1 MEVKFID
8 WKNRMTQWAEKISAS
23 SQLIKNA
30 SIGYMF
36 DYFTIEIKY
45 ETHKTNIVLISQTAT
60 GTDIDIELSYL
71 KFEHYNPEFINFDL
85 SVYQKDF
92 FERILNLNK
101 IKTGNKIF
109 DSKFGISCSEKTVAT
124 NLFND
129 VRVQSFFLNNSF
141 LVFNVQRKTSMV
153 TLRNMEVK
161 IYKKAELQELLDKF
175 VHILE
180 LIHKSN
186 P

>member
-1 MEVKFID
+1 MLVKFND
-8 WKNRMTQWAEKISAS
+8 WKNRMAQWSENNS
-23 SQLIKNA
+23 SFRLIKNA
-30 SIGYMF
+30 SIGYEL

-45 ETHKTNIVLISQTAT
+45 VIDSSNTVLISQTAT
-60 GTDIDIELSYL
+60 GTEIDVGLSYL
-71 KFEHYNPEFINFDL
+71 KLENYNQEFINLDL
-85 SVYQKDF
+85 SLYQKGF
-92 FERILNLNK
+92 FERILNSNK
-101 IKTGNKIF
+101 IKTGSKTF
-109 DSKFGISCSEKTVAT
+109 DSKFGIYCSEKAVAT
-124 NLFND
+124 NLFSD

-141 LVFNVQRKTSMV
+141 LVFNVQRKTSLV

-161 IYKKAELQELLDKF
+161 IYEKPELQELLDSF

>member
-1 MEVKFID
+1 MLIQFCD
-8 WKNRMTQWAEKISAS
+8 WKNNWEEFSKNVNGEMEI
-23 SQLIKNA
+23 IKNPSVGA
-30 SIGYMF
+30 AGSFY
-36 DYFTIEIKY
+36 TINVFIKVSLFEI
-45 ETHKTNIVLISQTAT
+45 IISQD
-60 GTDIDIELSYL
+60 GGGSNDEVGISYIEFKSTI
-71 KFEHYNPEFINFDL
+71 INFISYNL
-85 SVYQKDF
+85 ALYQKGF
-92 FERILNLNK
+92 FERILNSNK
-101 IKTGNKIF
+101 IKTGSKIF